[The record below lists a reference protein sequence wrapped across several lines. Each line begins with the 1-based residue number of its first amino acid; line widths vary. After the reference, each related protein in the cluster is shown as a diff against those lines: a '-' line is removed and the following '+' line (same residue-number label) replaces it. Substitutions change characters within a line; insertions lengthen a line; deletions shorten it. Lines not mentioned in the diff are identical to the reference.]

1 MGTVSQNRSE
11 AARAIVAA
19 DVDHL
24 VHPSS
29 PIDRGAT
36 DALIFESAKGIWLTD
51 IDGNEWLD
59 VTAGLVNVNIGYGRE
74 ELADAAAQALRTL
87 SYANP
92 FSGRGSVAPA
102 RLAAK
107 LAEITPPGLERFFFT
122 TGGADANE
130 TTIKLARYYN
140 ILRGKPEKIHI
151 IGRVRGY
158 HGATIGSWTLSGNE
172 ANWERFGPR
181 LPGFSHVAQPGPEV
195 GAEALQEEI
204 LRVGPDKVAMFLA
217 EPISTSRVNIPPD
230 DYWPAMRE
238 ICTKYDV
245 LLSFDEVITGFGR
258 TGKMFAAEHWGVAPD
273 LMQMSKG
280 ITSGYMPLGAV
291 GLTEEIIDVLGS
303 GGTLHHGFTAGGH
316 TAACAVALANIA
328 IMEDEHL
335 VDRGAAANER
345 FRSILEER
353 LVGGGVFTS
362 VRGLGS
368 LTALDVDPELPEDV
382 RGRIDGAIMDQRLL
396 VGEYG
401 VWGVV
406 AFTPSL
412 VITDGEIDE
421 VVARLEAAIARL

>member
-1 MGTVSQNRSE
+1 METISQNRSQ

-29 PIDRGAT
+29 LVKRAAE
-36 DALIFESAKGIWLTD
+36 DALIFESASGIRISD

-59 VTAGLVNVNIGYGRE
+59 MSAGLVNVTVGYGRH
-74 ELADAAAQALRTL
+74 ELADAAADALRTL

-92 FSGRGSVAPA
+92 YFGRGSVKPA
-102 RLAAK
+102 QLAAK
-107 LAEITPPGLERFFFT
+107 LAEITPAGLERFFFT

-130 TTIKLARYYN
+130 TTIKLARCYN

-151 IGRVRGY
+151 IGRTRGY
-158 HGATIGSWTLSGNE
+158 HGATIGSWSLSGNE
-172 ANWERFGPR
+172 AAWERFGPR
-181 LPGFSHVAQPGPEV
+181 LPGFSHIPQPGPEV
-195 GAEALQEEI
+195 GAEALEEEI

-230 DYWPAMRE
+230 DYWPAMRG

-245 LLSFDEVITGFGR
+245 LLSLDEVITGFGR
-258 TGKMFAAEHWGVAPD
+258 IGTMFAAEHWGVAPD

-291 GLTEEIIDVLGS
+291 GLTEEIVDVLGS
-303 GGTLHHGFTAGGH
+303 GGILPHGFTAGGH

-328 IMEDEHL
+328 IIEDESL
-335 VDRGAAANER
+335 VERGAAANER
-345 FRSILEER
+345 FRSILEQR
-353 LVGGGVFTS
+353 IVGGGVFTG

-368 LTALDVDPELPEDV
+368 LTALDVDSELPEEI
-382 RGRIDGAIMDQRLL
+382 RARIDEVIMGQRLL

-412 VITDGEIDE
+412 SIIDDEIDE
-421 VVARLEAAIARL
+421 VVARLEAATGQL